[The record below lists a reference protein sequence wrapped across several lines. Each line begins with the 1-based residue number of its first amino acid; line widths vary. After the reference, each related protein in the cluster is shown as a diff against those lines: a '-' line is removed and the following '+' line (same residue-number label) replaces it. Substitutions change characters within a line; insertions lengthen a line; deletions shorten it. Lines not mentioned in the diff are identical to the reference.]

1 MQLTERDLEL
11 FKLLSASGVCTLEQ
25 ARKVYD
31 GSKWYHYK
39 RIDRLCKAG
48 YLLKRGSYIELAK
61 EGAETVGDSKYRFRH
76 DDLRKIHS
84 EVANIALLL
93 GESFISSRQ
102 LRKQYGLNR
111 RNHFKGELLLDE
123 INEWIYEDGIYR
135 YYHHSFKVF
144 NVQGYTCK
152 IIEILQDL
160 LPKRKFDSMFIK
172 IVTEGTGKKCDIS
185 TNANW
190 ENETRPILEAFFH
203 ALFMLNMAIKYGKEL
218 DEVGE
223 VLPSGWAALLYL
235 YDLR

>member
-1 MQLTERDLEL
+1 MQITERDLEL

-84 EVANIALLL
+84 EVANIALLF

-152 IIEILQDL
+152 IIEIL
-160 LPKRKFDSMFIK
+160 
-172 IVTEGTGKKCDIS
+172 
-185 TNANW
+185 
-190 ENETRPILEAFFH
+190 
-203 ALFMLNMAIKYGKEL
+203 
-218 DEVGE
+218 
-223 VLPSGWAALLYL
+223 VL
-235 YDLR
+235 